1 MHLQAILCAK
11 VCSKEIS
18 NFVLLLIYCYT
29 CSCRRCPRVK
39 YLSRTIRVPITFCMA
54 SQCLVLKAE
63 FRKLVMTG
71 MPCLKLVTFCLS
83 LGMTLLGGKPEIGNI
98 IIIQVPIKARKS
110 QAVFYIISSKGAC
123 NSSIEMVQIIFFIG
137 NSCV

>member
-1 MHLQAILCAK
+1 M
-11 VCSKEIS
+11 
-18 NFVLLLIYCYT
+18 
-29 CSCRRCPRVK
+29 K

-54 SQCLVLKAE
+54 SQCLVLKVE

-98 IIIQVPIKARKS
+98 ICRFHCKQEDHER
-110 QAVFYIISSKGAC
+110 AVFYIISSKGAC
-123 NSSIEMVQIIFFIG
+123 DGSVELVEIIFFVGI
-137 NSCV
+137 SCV